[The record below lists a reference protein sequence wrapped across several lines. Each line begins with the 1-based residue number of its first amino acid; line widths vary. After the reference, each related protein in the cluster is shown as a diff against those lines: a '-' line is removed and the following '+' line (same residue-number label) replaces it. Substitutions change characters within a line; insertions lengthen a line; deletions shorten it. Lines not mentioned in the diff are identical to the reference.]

1 MMFKIKNT
9 ISNVKSFLFK
19 DKNGIIIDKNSNL
32 YYNKSL
38 ISQNVDST
46 NFNFIDGRLIYTAN
60 ENTFI
65 DDKQIDAIGYI
76 KCEMGSNEIL
86 LSSNFTIDYPDF
98 KMDYTFYDIHHRKSV
113 FLGNFKNLFTI
124 FIHNNH
130 LVFYDKIK
138 ISALQVLVNTSN
150 TLWHFDLSQFGQWK
164 NFEDQDRNYEVEQF
178 VGVSGSCLYVLL
190 SNFKLIA
197 LHIETG
203 ELLHQLNLGEL
214 FALEPRNWLSY
225 SSKMHLDEVNNR
237 IIWLTSATLLHIDLT
252 DFNAKLIKD
261 FFNVPI
267 ENLWRFKCSNYQDQ
281 KLLFTAQYGREGGD
295 PDIVGIMNPDTGDI
309 LWQYQIPNTQG
320 LYEAPQLT
328 NNQLYVRS
336 LDNNLYVFEKE

>member
-1 MMFKIKNT
+1 MKFKLIEKIKNT
-9 ISNVKSFLFK
+9 GEFKVVKT
-19 DKNGIIIDKNSNL
+19 NL
-32 YYNKSL
+32 YFVKNTE
-38 ISQNVDST
+38 V
-46 NFNFIDGRLIYTAN
+46 FIYPL
-60 ENTFI
+60 
-65 DDKQIDAIGYI
+65 K
-76 KCEMGSNEIL
+76 EIL
-86 LSSNFTIDYPDF
+86 KLDEYWGVTFEDQLIHVFTNRSF
-98 KMDYTFYDIHHRKSV
+98 NTFYDYKGNKIRSFEKVNFYHIFSKDDFIYYDRSEKKSKYNS
-113 FLGNFKNLFTI
+113 FTLFEGKI
-124 FIHNNH
+124 GLNHYNNNH
-130 LVFYDKIK
+130 LFFENE
-138 ISALQVLVNTSN
+138 LVINNYSLLNKTF
-150 TLWHFDLSQFGQWK
+150 LWHFDLSQFAQWK
-164 NFEDQDRNYEVEQF
+164 NFEDKDRNYEVEQF
-178 VGVSGSCLYVLL
+178 VGVSGGCLYVLL

-197 LHIETG
+197 LNVETG
-203 ELLHQLNLGEL
+203 ELLHQLNLGDL

-295 PDIVGIMNPDTGDI
+295 PDIVGIMNPDTGEI

-320 LYEAPQLT
+320 LYEAPQLA

-336 LDNNLYVFEKE
+336 LDNNLYIFEKE